1 MRSGVKKMKVIKK
14 ISSPI
19 RDDIADL
26 RTVRALPT
34 QHVQHIDPFL
44 FLNHHGHQLYPP
56 HNNGLPFGPH
66 PHRGFE
72 TVTFILQGDI
82 SHRDSAGNESII
94 QAGGIQW
101 MTAGKGLVHEEVS
114 SSEFK
119 EKGGDLEILQLWLNL
134 PAKLKMTD
142 PAYIG
147 LQYDEIPHL
156 TQEGVKLNLIA
167 GSWNNHEGVVKP
179 LVDITLMT
187 IEMLTESSLKLETPE
202 EHNIFFYL
210 VKGEIE
216 VNGETIASPRL
227 VEFQNQGKEIS
238 IKSETDSYILFGHA
252 QPFNEPIVS
261 YGPFVMNTREEIIQ
275 AIQDYESGKIK

>member
-1 MRSGVKKMKVIKK
+1 MKAIKK

-72 TVTFILQGDI
+72 TVTFIIQGDI
-82 SHRDSAGNESII
+82 SHRDSAGNESVIK
-94 QAGGIQW
+94 AGGIQW
-101 MTAGKGLVHEEVS
+101 MTAGKGVVHEEVS

-134 PAKLKMTD
+134 PARLKMTA

-147 LQYDEIPHL
+147 LQYDEIPHIN
-156 TQEGVKLNLIA
+156 QDGVKINLIA
-167 GSWNNHEGVVKP
+167 GNWNNHKAALKP
-179 LVDITLMT
+179 LIDVQLMT
-187 IEMLTESSLKLETPE
+187 IEMLTESSLKLEAPE
-202 EHNIFFYL
+202 EHNVFFYL

-216 VNGETIASPRL
+216 VNGESVSSPRL
-227 VEFQNQGKEIS
+227 IEFQNQGKEIQL
-238 IKSETDSYILFGHA
+238 KSETDSYILFGHA
-252 QPFNEPIVS
+252 QPFKEPIVS
-261 YGPFVMNTREEIIQ
+261 YGPFVMNTKEEIIE
-275 AIQDYESGKIK
+275 AIQDYESGKLK

>member
-1 MRSGVKKMKVIKK
+1 MKVIKK

-82 SHRDSAGNESII
+82 SHRDSAGNESVIK
-94 QAGGIQW
+94 AGGIQW

-114 SSEFK
+114 STEFK

-134 PAKLKMTD
+134 PSKLKMTD

-147 LQYDEIPHL
+147 LQHDEIPHL
-156 TQEGVKLNLIA
+156 TQAGVTINLIA
-167 GSWNNHEGVVKP
+167 GNWNNHQGAIRP
-179 LVDITLMT
+179 LIDITLMT
-187 IEMLTESSLKLETPE
+187 IEMLTESSLELTAPQ
-202 EHNIFFYL
+202 EHNVFFYL

-216 VNGETIASPRL
+216 VNGERITSPRL
-227 VEFQNQGKEIS
+227 VEFQNQGEMIK
-238 IKSETDSYILFGHA
+238 IKSENNSYILYGHA
-252 QPFNEPIVS
+252 QPLGEPIVS

-275 AIQDYESGKIK
+275 AIQDYESGKLK